1 MRLLAKPQRPRVIW
15 GHGTGDRLSAIVYRI
30 VSRRFPTALAV
41 DAPVQFIL
49 FLAHLFI
56 EPDIFIDR
64 HVVYYT
70 LVLTFTNAKFN
81 EMIPVN
87 MKMMS
92 KPIMLKYDSV
102 DL

>member
-1 MRLLAKPQRPRVIW
+1 MRLCTEL
-15 GHGTGDRLSAIVYRI
+15 
-30 VSRRFPTALAV
+30 FPG
-41 DAPVQFIL
+41 DAPLHLRSTLVQFIL